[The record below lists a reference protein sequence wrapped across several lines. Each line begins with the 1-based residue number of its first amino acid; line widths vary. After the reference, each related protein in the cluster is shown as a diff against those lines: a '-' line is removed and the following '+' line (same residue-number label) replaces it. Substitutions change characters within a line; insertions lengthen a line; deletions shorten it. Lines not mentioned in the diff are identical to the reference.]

1 MRSRLR
7 FGLALGLAAVLGSWL
22 IWTSIGGS
30 TQTFASPSQ
39 VRGAGDFRLNGL
51 VAPGAPS
58 DAAARARS
66 ADGLRF
72 SVHDKEDPGSV
83 VRVVYRGNVPDAFR
97 DGREVVLTG
106 RMEGGV
112 FVADR
117 NSLVTLCPSK
127 FTDEEQAPHPVAP
140 DGTRRA
146 GPPSPHTAQ

>member
-39 VRGAGDFRLNGL
+39 VQGAGDFRLNGL
-51 VAPGAPS
+51 VAPGAPA

-66 ADGLRF
+66 AEGLVF
-72 SVHDKEDPGSV
+72 DVHDKEDPGSV

-97 DGREVVLTG
+97 DGREVVMTG
-106 RMEGGV
+106 RMQGDR
-112 FVADR
+112 FVAER

-127 FTDEEQAPHPVAP
+127 FTDEDESPHPVAP
-140 DGTRRA
+140 DGTRLA
-146 GPPSPHTAQ
+146 GPPSPHTGG